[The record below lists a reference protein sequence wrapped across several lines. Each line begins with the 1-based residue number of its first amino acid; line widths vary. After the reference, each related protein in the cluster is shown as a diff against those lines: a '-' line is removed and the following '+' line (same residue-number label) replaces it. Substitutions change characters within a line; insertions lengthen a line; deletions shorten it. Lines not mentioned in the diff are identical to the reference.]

1 MAETARAP
9 TGPTKLGGR
18 AWMGA
23 LERTVRGV
31 QEDNLPVWAAALT
44 YYAVLS
50 IFPGLLVLVSVLGL
64 IGPSAIQPLV
74 DNLGTIAPGPAREI
88 LTEAAAGLQESQG
101 TAGVLFVVGLVTAL
115 WSASG
120 YVSAFM
126 KASNAIYDVPEGRP
140 LWKILPLRLVIT
152 LVVGVIIAAAAIA
165 VVVTGPL
172 AQWLGDLVGAGDA
185 AVLVWDV
192 VKWPVLVILVS
203 LVFAILYWASPNA
216 RLAGFRWITPGGLV
230 AVLLWIIAS
239 AGFALYVANFATY
252 NRTYG
257 TLGGVI
263 IFFIW
268 LWISNLA
275 VLFGAELDA
284 ELHRGRA
291 MATGHPEQE
300 EPYLELRD
308 TRKVEPA
315 RNPNLN

>member
-1 MAETARAP
+1 
-9 TGPTKLGGR
+9 
-18 AWMGA
+18 
-23 LERTVRGV
+23 
-31 QEDNLPVWAAALT
+31 
-44 YYAVLS
+44 
-50 IFPGLLVLVSVLGL
+50 VLGL

-88 LTEAAAGLQESQG
+88 LTESAAGLQESQG

-152 LVVGVIIAAAAIA
+152 LVVGVIIAAAATA

-172 AQWLGDLVGAGDA
+172 ARWLGDLVGAGDT
-185 AVLVWDV
+185 AVLVWDS

-216 RLAGFRWITPGGLV
+216 RLAGFRWVTPGGLV

-239 AGFALYVANFATY
+239 AGFALFVANFATY

-284 ELHRGRA
+284 ELYRGRA

-308 TRKVEPA
+308 TRKVAPA